1 MGTPT
6 GMTFELQPVLTG
18 ALIEL
23 RPLRADDSDALFA
36 VASDPGIWEQ
46 HPDRH
51 RYRED
56 RFQIF
61 FREAM
66 ASGGALIVAD
76 RATGAVI
83 GSSRFYGYDEQASEV
98 EIGWSFLA
106 RAYWGGRYNAEM
118 KQLML
123 DHAFRFVERVV
134 FLVGPDNLRSQHALA
149 KIGAL
154 RVGMRPDPE
163 GRARVLFEITRASR
177 SAP

>member
-1 MGTPT
+1 VGAAFE
-6 GMTFELQPVLTG
+6 MTFELQPVLTG

-23 RPLRADDSDALFA
+23 RPLRTDDFEALFA
-36 VASDPGIWEQ
+36 VASDPAIWEQ

-51 RYRED
+51 RYRVD

-66 ASGGALIVAD
+66 ASGGALLAAD
-76 RATGAVI
+76 RANGAVI

-154 RVGMRPDPE
+154 RVGTRPDPE
-163 GRARVLFEITRASR
+163 GRARVLFEITRACR

>member
-1 MGTPT
+1 V
-6 GMTFELQPVLTG
+6 TFELQPVLIG
-18 ALIEL
+18 PLIEL
-23 RPLRADDSDALFA
+23 RPLRADDFDALFA
-36 VASDPGIWEQ
+36 VARDPAIWEQ

-51 RYRED
+51 RYRAD

-61 FREAM
+61 FSEAM
-66 ASGGALIVAD
+66 ASGGALIATD

-154 RVGMRPDPE
+154 RIGTRPDHE
-163 GRARVLFEITRASR
+163 GRARALFEITRASR
-177 SAP
+177 AAS